1 MLGSRNTRSIEQHH
15 AVQPRDG
22 AVVGRAADPL
32 SSPLSMTDAAPIQEV
47 ESRLRQLHPDA
58 RYELDFE
65 TPFQLLVAT
74 ILAARCTDERVNR
87 VTKVLFVRWP
97 DAPALAD
104 ADPEEV
110 EEVVRPTGSYKT
122 KAKTIQAAARE
133 LLARFGGRVPQ
144 TMAEMITLP
153 GVARKTAN
161 VVLTMAFG
169 IASGVIVDS
178 HVMRVSQRMGLTRQ
192 TKAERIEE
200 ELMRALPKDDWTHFG
215 PAMVLLG
222 RYICKAQGPRCG
234 ECPMDEICP
243 KREV

>member
-1 MLGSRNTRSIEQHH
+1 MNEPASI
-15 AVQPRDG
+15 
-22 AVVGRAADPL
+22 L
-32 SSPLSMTDAAPIQEV
+32 EV
-47 ESRLRQLHPDA
+47 ENRLRQLHPDA
-58 RYELDFE
+58 KYELDFG

-87 VTKVLFVRWP
+87 VTKVLFAKYP
-97 DAPALAD
+97 DPAALAD
-104 ADPEEV
+104 AELEEV

-122 KAKTIQAAARE
+122 KAKAIQGAARE

-161 VVLTMAFG
+161 VVLTMAYG

-178 HVMRVSQRMGLTRQ
+178 HVMRVSQRLGLTRQ
-192 TKAERIEE
+192 SKAERIEE

-215 PAMVLLG
+215 PALVLFG
-222 RYICKAQGPRCG
+222 RYVCKAAAPRCG
-234 ECPMDEICP
+234 ECPMADICP
-243 KREV
+243 KQGV

>member
-1 MLGSRNTRSIEQHH
+1 MNE
-15 AVQPRDG
+15 P
-22 AVVGRAADPL
+22 
-32 SSPLSMTDAAPIQEV
+32 APILEV
-47 ESRLRQLHPDA
+47 ENRLRQLHPDA
-58 RYELDFE
+58 KYELDFD

-87 VTKVLFVRWP
+87 VTKVLFARYP
-97 DAPALAD
+97 DPAALAD
-104 ADPEEV
+104 AEAEAV

-122 KAKTIQAAARE
+122 KAKAIQGAARE

-161 VVLTMAFG
+161 VVLTMAYG

-178 HVMRVSQRMGLTRQ
+178 HVMRVSQRLGLTRQ
-192 TKAERIEE
+192 NKAERIEE

-215 PAMVLLG
+215 PALVLFG
-222 RYICKAQGPRCG
+222 RYVCKAVGPRCG
-234 ECPMDEICP
+234 ECPMQDICP
-243 KREV
+243 KQGV

>member
-1 MLGSRNTRSIEQHH
+1 
-15 AVQPRDG
+15 
-22 AVVGRAADPL
+22 
-32 SSPLSMTDAAPIQEV
+32 MTQAAPILEV
-47 ESRLRQLHPDA
+47 ENRLRQLHPDA
-58 RYELDFE
+58 KYELDFD

-87 VTKVLFVRWP
+87 VTKVLFVKYP
-97 DAPALAD
+97 DPAALAV
-104 ADPEEV
+104 AELEEL
-110 EEVVRPTGSYKT
+110 EELVRPTGSYKV
-122 KAKTIQAAARE
+122 KAKAIQGAARE
-133 LLARFGGRVPQ
+133 LLARFGGRVPK

-161 VVLTMAFG
+161 VVLTMAYG

-192 TKAERIEE
+192 SKAERIEE

-215 PAMVLLG
+215 PALVLLG
-222 RYICKAQGPRCG
+222 RYVCKAQGPRCG
-234 ECPMDEICP
+234 ECPMDDICP

>member
-1 MLGSRNTRSIEQHH
+1 
-15 AVQPRDG
+15 
-22 AVVGRAADPL
+22 
-32 SSPLSMTDAAPIQEV
+32 MTQAAPILEV
-47 ESRLRQLHPDA
+47 ENRLRQLHPDA
-58 RYELDFE
+58 KYELDFD

-87 VTKVLFVRWP
+87 VTKVLFVKYP
-97 DAPALAD
+97 DPAALAV
-104 ADPEEV
+104 AELEEL
-110 EEVVRPTGSYKT
+110 EEVVRPTGSYKV
-122 KAKTIQAAARE
+122 KAKAIQGAARE
-133 LLARFGGRVPQ
+133 LLARFGGRVPK

-161 VVLTMAFG
+161 VVLTMAYG

-192 TKAERIEE
+192 SKAERIEE

-215 PAMVLLG
+215 PALVLLG
-222 RYICKAQGPRCG
+222 RYVCKAQGPRCG
-234 ECPMDEICP
+234 ECPMDDICP